1 MNKNPKIALVHDWLT
16 GMRGG
21 EKVLEIFCDFFPNA
35 PIYTLIH
42 LKGRISPKIESHKI
56 IPSFIQ
62 KLPFAEKKYR
72 YYLPLMPRAIETF
85 DLSSYDLVISTSH
98 CVAKGVKVK
107 KDALHICYC
116 HTPMRYIWDQYDHY
130 FGHKEAHFILRSL
143 MKILRPSLQK
153 WDQESSKKVNFFL
166 ANSNYVKDRIKKY
179 YFQDSQ
185 VIYPPVDTQF
195 FIPEFNDQKSPSFYL
210 IVSALAPY
218 KKIDLAI
225 EAFNIC
231 KAPLKIIGTGQW
243 EKKLKKMAD
252 KNIEFLEWKSNAELK
267 WYYQHSKALIFPGT
281 EDFGIVPLE
290 AMACGTPVIA
300 YAQGGALE
308 SILENKTGLFFREA
322 EPNSLLNALERFN
335 LLHWDKKFLREHALK
350 FSVEGAKENLKK
362 FILNAANGK
371 IDLSST
377 FF

>member
-42 LKGRISPKIESHKI
+42 LKGRISPKIESHEI

-85 DLSSYDLVISTSH
+85 DLSPYDLVISTSH

-130 FGHKEAHFILRSL
+130 FGPKEAHFILRSL

-225 EAFNIC
+225 EAFNIF

-252 KNIEFLEWKSNAELK
+252 KNIEFLGWKSNDELK

-300 YAQGGALE
+300 YGEGGALE
-308 SILENKTGLFFREA
+308 STLENKTGLFFREA
-322 EPNSLLNALERFN
+322 KANSLLNAIERFN
-335 LLHWDKKFLREHALK
+335 LLRWDKKFLREHALK
-350 FSVEGAKENLKK
+350 FSVESAKKNLKK
-362 FILNAANGK
+362 FILNATHGK
-371 IDLSST
+371 IDLSSVIS
-377 FF
+377 